1 MYPRAGAY
9 IISVKQS
16 TYCYFGKAIRAH
28 FGSEEMFGG
37 RLRRRRERIDLS
49 LKSYIGKKISR
60 RKQEE

>member
-37 RLRRRRERIDLS
+37 RLRRREN
-49 LKSYIGKKISR
+49 
-60 RKQEE
+60 EEKG